1 MAASA
6 RSRCTAPS
14 ALTGGIPLQ
23 VDGEVVGAIG
33 TSGETPD
40 EDEAISIAGAA
51 AEFSVTEVPAL
62 TYEGAEPRPR
72 PPAPWRPSAAL
83 RRSFPRSMPAAR

>member
-1 MAASA
+1 M
-6 RSRCTAPS
+6 
-14 ALTGGIPLQ
+14 

-51 AEFSVTEVPAL
+51 VDVLHHARS
-62 TYEGAEPRPR
+62 PR
-72 PPAPWRPSAAL
+72 
-83 RRSFPRSMPAAR
+83 